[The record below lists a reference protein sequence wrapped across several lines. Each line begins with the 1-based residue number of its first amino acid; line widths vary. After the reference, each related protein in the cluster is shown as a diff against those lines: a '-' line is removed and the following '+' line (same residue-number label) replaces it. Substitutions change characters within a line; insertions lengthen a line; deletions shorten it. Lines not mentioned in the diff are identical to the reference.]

1 MSAELPA
8 RETVL
13 KTENLTREIPGKV
26 LVNGISVRV
35 ERGEFLAI
43 VGPSGAGKSS
53 FLRLI
58 NRLDEPTGGSV
69 YLDGREYREFPPRQ
83 LRRKVGMMMQSAYL
97 FPGTV
102 ADNLS
107 FGPRQHDELLSPS
120 GIEALLEQVGLAGFS
135 GREVSSL
142 SGGEAQRVSLAR
154 TLANN
159 PEVLLLDEPTASLDE
174 RAEREIEML
183 LTGILA
189 KHSLTALMVTHDSA
203 QAVRVAN
210 RAILIDAG
218 RLVFDGEV
226 QEALHAQSTLE

>member
-1 MSAELPA
+1 MSAELPGK
-8 RETVL
+8 ETVL
-13 KTENLTREIPGKV
+13 ETENLTREIPGKV
-26 LVNGISVRV
+26 LVNGISLRV

-107 FGPRQHDELLSPS
+107 FGPRQHGELLSPS
-120 GIEALLEQVGLAGFS
+120 GIEALLEQVGLAGFP

-154 TLANN
+154 TLANK

-174 RAEREIEML
+174 RAEREIETL
-183 LTGILA
+183 LTSILA
-189 KHSLTALMVTHDSA
+189 EHRLTALMVTHDSA
-203 QAVRVAN
+203 QAVRIAN